1 MLIQRGGQYAE
12 NENARRLAE
21 SNPLEY
27 RRGKVSE
34 LRDGEVLHLVAHSG
48 PRTFGELRADQ
59 LFQRLRDE
67 GLTPRIGG
75 IQLHGCESS
84 STATTLSKLVN
95 APSPQWNPIKTI
107 EVRGVPGY
115 HFVTSSGASWS
126 VGAEHANEE
135 LWKSISDS
143 ANRDPSDTNVESLAQ
158 DRDMI
163 RIANLT
169 TEASILRDLRDTVR
183 DQLEQQVQAVARRG
197 ATATSAKSSRAWNGA
212 SRRSWS

>member
-1 MLIQRGGQYAE
+1 MLIQLGGQYAE

-27 RRGKVSE
+27 RGGNVSE

-48 PRTFGELRADQ
+48 PGKFGGLRAGK

-84 STATTLSKLVN
+84 SSATTLSKLVN
-95 APSPQWNPIKTI
+95 APSPQWNPPKNI

-115 HFVTSSGASWS
+115 HFVTSSG
-126 VGAEHANEE
+126 
-135 LWKSISDS
+135 
-143 ANRDPSDTNVESLAQ
+143 
-158 DRDMI
+158 
-163 RIANLT
+163 
-169 TEASILRDLRDTVR
+169 
-183 DQLEQQVQAVARRG
+183 
-197 ATATSAKSSRAWNGA
+197 
-212 SRRSWS
+212 